1 MQETSIATNDSILL
15 CTLTSLLITY
25 FYNIHVL
32 KNLFL
37 SIFNFSDFPENFLI
51 RTPQILFHRCAS
63 YVGFAITSMY
73 NSKKKK
79 KSASEKRP
87 PRGFSGRRFPMKEP
101 LATVVEITRPFSA
114 PINYIRRWCA
124 PFCRFRLANRGD
136 KRAATITLK
145 QHLTSLS
152 GRPDESSHA
161 FHSFDYPPIQPSHP
175 SIPPPS
181 LFA

>member
-1 MQETSIATNDSILL
+1 MQKSRRSETSNHNSVKMQETSIATNDSILL

-37 SIFNFSDFPENFLI
+37 SIFNFLDFPENFLI

-79 KSASEKRP
+79 KEKNQRVK
-87 PRGFSGRRFPMKEP
+87 RGRLVDSPDDG
-101 LATVVEITRPFSA
+101 
-114 PINYIRRWCA
+114 
-124 PFCRFRLANRGD
+124 FR
-136 KRAATITLK
+136 
-145 QHLTSLS
+145 
-152 GRPDESSHA
+152 
-161 FHSFDYPPIQPSHP
+161 
-175 SIPPPS
+175 
-181 LFA
+181 